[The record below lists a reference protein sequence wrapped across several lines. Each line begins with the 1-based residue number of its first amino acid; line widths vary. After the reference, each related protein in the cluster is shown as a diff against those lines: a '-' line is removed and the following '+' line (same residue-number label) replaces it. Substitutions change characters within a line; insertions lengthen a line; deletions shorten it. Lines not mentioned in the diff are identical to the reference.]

1 MGAHNQGKIMKANRL
16 RLCLPLLCLQ
26 LCLLLA
32 ACAAQPP
39 RQPDP
44 NAQVPE
50 ANHPAPIQSQVSP

>member
-16 RLCLPLLCLQ
+16 RLCLPL

-50 ANHPAPIQSQVSP
+50 ANSPAPIQSQVSP